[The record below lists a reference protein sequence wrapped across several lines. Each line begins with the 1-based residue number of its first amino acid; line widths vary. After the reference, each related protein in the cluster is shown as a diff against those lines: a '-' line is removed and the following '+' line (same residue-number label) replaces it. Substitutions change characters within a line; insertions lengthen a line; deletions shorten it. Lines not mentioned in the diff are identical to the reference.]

1 MASSSSFTKLDA
13 VDDSWKQIQITTF
26 TNWFNNRMRGNLKEK
41 ETKKQVNDLFS
52 DLKDGLMLA
61 DLLNKL
67 ATPKVVQKVNKTP
80 KFHSQCLENIGASLT
95 FITQQKVRL
104 VNIGEFIIDLSV
116 CVTIE

>member
-13 VDDSWKQIQITTF
+13 VDDSWKQIQISTF
-26 TNWFNNRMRGNLKEK
+26 TNWFNNRMRGNLKEA
-41 ETKKQVNDLFS
+41 KKQVNDLFS

-61 DLLNKL
+61 ELLNKL
-67 ATPKVVQKVNKTP
+67 ATPKVVQKVNKNP

-104 VNIGEFIIDLSV
+104 VNIGESILNPFFGIMPHS
-116 CVTIE
+116 T